1 MRIRR
6 QVVIDVEKVED
17 ACEFCGRPAEFR
29 IVSVET
35 GNNIC
40 GICLKCIELLRG
52 ISKQGE

>member
-1 MRIRR
+1 MRIRK
-6 QVVIDVEKVED
+6 QVVIDAEKTEGV
-17 ACEFCGRPAEFR
+17 CEFCGNPAEFR